1 MQMSFAWFVARR
13 YLTARRKQAFI
24 SLISGVSILGVAVGV
39 AALIIALALMTGL
52 QREMR
57 DRIVSSAAHL
67 YIYKAND
74 PTFSTFEA
82 DAAVALS
89 TPGVIG
95 VAPAVIGKGLLV
107 ASGNAQQFVTL
118 KGIDVKREP
127 TVTSIAERMTSGSLD
142 ALLGRSEDQAPGIIL
157 GADLAKSL
165 GAHVGDRLTLITPDG
180 PLSPMGRMQGRKTF
194 EVVGT
199 FQMGLYELDSGYAM
213 TTIEEAMAR
222 FQRSGPDLMQ
232 ARVADMFKAPE
243 IGTALEAKFGRAL
256 YTVENWTE
264 MNKSLYSALVLE
276 KVAIS
281 LTIGLVVLVAALN
294 IVASLVL
301 LVMEKSRDIA
311 ILRTMGAPAKA
322 IRLIFM
328 LQGLVIGGV
337 GTFAGA
343 ALGLGVSFVCDHYQ
357 LITLPG
363 DVYQI
368 THVPFRVEPLDA
380 AIVVVSAIVVCWLA
394 TIYPARRAGQLDPA
408 EALRYQ

>member
-1 MQMSFAWFVARR
+1 MTPFAWFVARR

-24 SLISGVSILGVAVGV
+24 SLISAVSILGVAVGV

-52 QREMR
+52 QHEMR

-67 YIYKAND
+67 YIYKGGD
-74 PTFSTFEA
+74 PSFTSFEA
-82 DAAVALS
+82 DEAVAMH
-89 TPGVIG
+89 TPGIIG
-95 VAPAVIGKGLLV
+95 VAPAVLGKGLLQ
-107 ASGNAQQFVTL
+107 ASGNAQAFVTL

-127 TVTSIAERMTSGSLD
+127 TVTSIVERMTAGSLS
-142 ALLGRSEDQAPGIIL
+142 ALEGRSEDQVPGIVL
-157 GADLAKSL
+157 GVDLARSI
-165 GAHVGDRLTLITPDG
+165 GAHVGDRVTLITPEG
-180 PLSPMGRMQGRKTF
+180 PTTPMGRIQGRRPF
-194 EVVGT
+194 EVVGL
-199 FQMGLYELDSGYAM
+199 FQMGLYELDSSYAL
-213 TTIEEAMAR
+213 TTMVEGLSVLHRA
-222 FQRSGPDLMQ
+222 GPTYMQ
-232 ARVADMFKAPE
+232 ARVTDMFKAPE
-243 IGTALEAKFGRAL
+243 IGTALGDAFGPM

-311 ILRTMGAPAKA
+311 ILRTMGAPAQA

-328 LQGLVIGGV
+328 LQGLVIGAV
-337 GTFAGA
+337 GTLAGA
-343 ALGLGVSFVCDHYQ
+343 ALGLTVSYVCDRYK
-357 LITLPG
+357 LLTLPG

-368 THVPFRVEPLDA
+368 THVPFRVEPFDFA
-380 AIVVVSAIVVCWLA
+380 VVVISAIVVCWLA

>member
-1 MQMSFAWFVARR
+1 MTSFAWFVARR

-24 SLISGVSILGVAVGV
+24 SLISAVSILGVAVGV

-52 QREMR
+52 QTEMR

-67 YIYKAND
+67 YIYKSGDAA
-74 PTFSTFEA
+74 FSTFDA
-82 DAAVALS
+82 DAAVALA
-89 TPGVIG
+89 TPGVTG
-95 VAPAVIGKGLLV
+95 VAPAILAKGMLQ
-107 ASGNAQQFVTL
+107 ASASAQAFVTL
-118 KGIDVKREP
+118 KGIDVAREP
-127 TVTSIAERMTSGSLD
+127 TVTSIVSGMRAGSLD
-142 ALLGRSEDQAPGIIL
+142 ALLNRGEDAPPGIIL
-157 GADLAKSL
+157 GVDLAKSL
-165 GAHVGDRLTLITPDG
+165 GAHVGDRLTVITPEG
-180 PLSPMGRMQGRKTF
+180 PISPSGRMTGRRSF
-194 EVVGT
+194 VVVGT
-199 FQMGLYELDSGYAM
+199 FQLGLYELDSSYAF
-213 TTIEEAMAR
+213 ISLPVALEFLHR
-222 FQRSGPDLMQ
+222 QGPDLMQ

-243 IGTALEAKFGRAL
+243 IGKALSVKLGPM

-276 KVAIS
+276 KMAIS

-311 ILRTMGAPAKA
+311 ILRTMGAPAQA

-328 LQGLVIGGV
+328 LQGLVIGAV
-337 GTFAGA
+337 GTFTGA
-343 ALGLGVSFVCDHYQ
+343 ALGLGVSFICDRYK
-357 LITLPG
+357 LLTLPG

-368 THVPFRVEPLDA
+368 THVPFRVEPLDVS
-380 AIVVVSAIVVCWLA
+380 IVIVSAILVCWLA